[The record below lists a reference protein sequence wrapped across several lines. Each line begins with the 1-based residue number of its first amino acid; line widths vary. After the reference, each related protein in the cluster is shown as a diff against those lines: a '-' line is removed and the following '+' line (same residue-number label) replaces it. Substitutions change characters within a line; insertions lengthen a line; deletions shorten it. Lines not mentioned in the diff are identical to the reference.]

1 MSSRKKTK
9 VNRLLK
15 VAGVKQ
21 KDIAAQV
28 GVTPQFVNSVVN
40 GRRATPRV
48 VQAIAAALG
57 RSVSEL
63 WPEME

>member
-48 VQAIAAALG
+48 AQAIAAALG
-57 RSVSEL
+57 RPISEL

>member
-9 VNRLLK
+9 VNRLLRL
-15 VAGVKQ
+15 AGVKQ

-40 GRRATPRV
+40 GRRTTPRV
-48 VQAIAAALG
+48 ALAIASALG
-57 RSVSEL
+57 RPVSEL
-63 WPEME
+63 WPDLE